1 MGIIR
6 VYSFDFLLHTGLAPL
21 MQRAYQTALI
31 QNYMAKSEVT
41 GMSVGWFFNSGN
53 KFSFCFDSVVQI
65 NGESEKSIAF
75 CKRRIETLSR
85 LLKRVCIVVIKGC
98 GF

>member
-21 MQRAYQTALI
+21 MQRAYQTELI

-65 NGESEKSIAF
+65 NGESEKGIAF

-98 GF
+98 GL

>member
-1 MGIIR
+1 
-6 VYSFDFLLHTGLAPL
+6 
-21 MQRAYQTALI
+21 MQRAYETALI

-65 NGESEKSIAF
+65 SGESEKGIA
-75 CKRRIETLSR
+75 
-85 LLKRVCIVVIKGC
+85 
-98 GF
+98 